1 MKDNHESTITVF
13 VATIMI
19 ALTLS
24 AAVCLFPWKVIA
36 ADKPEAGTLSL
47 VFENDLFYNA
57 DRHYTNGV
65 RISWLVGPN
74 KTPDWVV
81 QTARRFPLFPKES
94 DAIRRS
100 IALARICIHPGIS
113 RTRILLL
120 TPARMQDG
128 CMVQSD
134 WPQRQESSLTRSH
147 CPLAWWGRHRLPRRR
162 RRQSTR
168 SQVRMSPEV
177 GIRS

>member
-1 MKDNHESTITVF
+1 MNDNHESTITVF

-24 AAVCLFPWKVIA
+24 AAVCLFPLKVIA

-47 VFENDLFYNA
+47 VFENDLFYDS

-81 QTARRFPLFPKES
+81 QTARRFPLFRKS
-94 DAIRRS
+94 LMSGRS
-100 IALARICIHPGIS
+100 IALARICIHP
-113 RTRILLL
+113 RTSPMRILRS
-120 TPARMQDG
+120 TPAHMQDG
-128 CMVQSD
+128 CTVLSD
-134 WPQRQESSLTRSH
+134 WPLRQEGNLTRSH
-147 CPLAWWGRHRLPRRR
+147 FPLAWWGRHRLPRRR

-168 SQVRMSPEV
+168 SQVRMSPEA
-177 GIRS
+177 GILS